1 MGRGGVVNRRGNPKA
16 RVVSPVMGR
25 DVCADR
31 EPDCLKPTGT
41 GQQGEKLPLAYT
53 IRIHLEKS
61 STRIEQKILLNSE
74 ASYTHAQTLSLSHTH
89 TRTHYLQKYTHD
101 ECRRHSTEDKTRG
114 SSTATQF
121 NTRHS
126 TEHDTLMS
134 VMLLECNTL
143 QHAATHGT
151 QRNMRQTATQ
161 LQHIAT
167 HCNSLH
173 SMEHDT
179 CGTLQ
184 HTATHCNTR
193 HSPEH
198 DTCWHSATEWTA
210 AFYMYSIVKLN

>member
-1 MGRGGVVNRRGNPKA
+1 
-16 RVVSPVMGR
+16 
-25 DVCADR
+25 VC
-31 EPDCLKPTGT
+31 
-41 GQQGEKLPLAYT
+41 PL
-53 IRIHLEKS
+53 LEVAHECV
-61 STRIEQKILLNSE
+61 IG
-74 ASYTHAQTLSLSHTH
+74 LSLSHTH
-89 TRTHYLQKYTHD
+89 THTHTLSAKIHS
-101 ECRRHSTEDKTRG
+101 RRVQ
-114 SSTATQF
+114 TALNGRQNERLLDCNTIQHTAIQF

-143 QHAATHGT
+143 QHATTHGT

-198 DTCWHSATEWTA
+198 DTCCHSAIEWTA
-210 AFYMYSIVKLN
+210 AFYTYSIVKLS